1 MLRWKRWALVLCAT
15 SAAAVPLVSL
25 ALADALDPNVP
36 HTVTVGAPRGAAP
49 AERVDAQRTG
59 RSKTK
64 LPSRPKEVWRKTL
77 PSGTLFAPLIDGQ
90 GTFTFALTTSLV
102 VRWSSEG
109 KEQWRVQLPAAA
121 SSAVTV
127 AAPPVLLSGG
137 TVAVVTSLGELVG
150 ISPSGSIRYTTALGV
165 STSSGVRDGGVA
177 PLALDDGGLAVAS
190 GRTLMELSADGSVR
204 ARAQLD
210 DTAVGALLPGPEG
223 TIVTTASGAVYSFKP
238 PGAPRKVGSF
248 GGSVRKGAVRADDRT
263 LYAVVDNRRIVALDI
278 PTGST
283 HTRAS
288 AGLLLGG
295 FDAPVAVGP
304 GGTAVTGAYAGL
316 ILSFDASGTE
326 KARVSID
333 PSLSLGTPDAG
344 APAPSTSPL
353 SPPPYPGGPGSPFGG
368 LGTFPTIDM
377 RPSPPVL
384 IDPDGRIAFV
394 RASGRAGILSPDGNM
409 TLLHERVCNRPSSI
423 QPVAAKKLV
432 ITCEEGTVALYADK

>member
-1 MLRWKRWALVLCAT
+1 MLRWKRWALVL
-15 SAAAVPLVSL
+15 AAASASALPLVSM

-36 HTVTVGAPRGAAP
+36 HIVVVGAPKGAAP
-49 AERVDAQRTG
+49 AERVDAERSG

-64 LPSRPKEVWRKTL
+64 LPARPKEVWKKTL
-77 PSGTLFAPLIDGQ
+77 PSGTSFAPLVDGQ

-121 SSAVTV
+121 ASAVTV

-137 TVAVVTSLGELVG
+137 TIAVITSLGELVG
-150 ISPSGSIRYTTALGV
+150 ISPSGSIRYTTPLGV
-165 STSSGVRDGGVA
+165 STSGGVRDGGVA
-177 PLALDDGGLAVAS
+177 PLALDDGGLAIAS

-210 DTAVGALLPGPEG
+210 DAAIGALLPGPEG

-238 PGAPRKVGSF
+238 PGSPRKIGSF

-304 GGTAVTGAYAGL
+304 GGAAVTGAYAGL
-316 ILSFDASGTE
+316 VLSFDPSGTE
-326 KARVSID
+326 KLRVSID
-333 PSLSLGTPDAG
+333 PSLSLTAPDGG
-344 APAPSTSPL
+344 APVSTSSPL
-353 SPPPYPGGPGSPFGG
+353 SPPPYPGGPGGSFG
-368 LGTFPTIDM
+368 LGQLPTIDM

-384 IDPDGRIAFV
+384 VDSDGRVAFV
-394 RASGRAGILSPDGNM
+394 RASGRAGIIAPDGNM
-409 TLLHERVCNRPSSI
+409 TLLNERVCNRPSSL
-423 QPVAAKKLV
+423 QPAASKKLL
-432 ITCEEGTVALYADK
+432 ITCEEGTVALYAD